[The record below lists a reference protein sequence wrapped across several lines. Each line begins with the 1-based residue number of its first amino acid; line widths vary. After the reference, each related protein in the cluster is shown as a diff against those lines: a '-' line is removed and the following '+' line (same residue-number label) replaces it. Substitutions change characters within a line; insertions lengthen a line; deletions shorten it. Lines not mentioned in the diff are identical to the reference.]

1 MSHGNWG
8 DIVGRAAMVLAALTI
23 VPMNYAGCRANDEGA
38 EGAEAG
44 VRGVYAMDAIDG
56 KGDMALLSFFD
67 DQRYWLWKNTAEC
80 NASGDVSAC
89 GEWGHY
95 VLAGTELRLTDDRT
109 GTSRSFPFQRR
120 VAQKLPA
127 LSPAGMPVHVLGDG
141 LVNDGSELVNE
152 TRPLASEISLGE
164 RVMRLVEQPI
174 ELLTTCEAN
183 EAGNGSI
190 PGAQSP
196 GANFQRGVFGSG
208 EFAPGSAR
216 DTRTAATGTLFENVS
231 SGSHR
236 YALISERLPAGT
248 TWEEA
253 NAALQRFN
261 GPTAPAMRGDGDD
274 PNSTKGW
281 VVDPVFNLPVGCVTF
296 ERGDG
301 WARNTTQWNHPFIG
315 TITRW
320 VVDGGDCSYRILTVG
335 EGQGGSL
342 EDPSSLLG
350 SGITAARHLGN
361 AMGGPA
367 IFEDLDTQL
376 LKSVHP
382 AHAGGGC

>member
-1 MSHGNWG
+1 MRKGIWG
-8 DIVGRAAMVLAALTI
+8 DIAGRVAMLLAALTL
-23 VPMNYAGCRANDEGA
+23 VPAGYAGCRTNEEERD
-38 EGAEAG
+38 GAEAG
-44 VRGVYAMDAIDG
+44 VRGVYSMDAIDG

-67 DQRYWLWKNTAEC
+67 DQRYWLWKNMPEC
-80 NASGDVSAC
+80 RVSADIDAC
-89 GEWGHY
+89 GEWGRY
-95 VLAGTELRLTDDRT
+95 VVAGAELTLTDDRT
-109 GTSRSFPFQRR
+109 RTTRSFPFQRR
-120 VAQKLPA
+120 VAQKLPS
-127 LSPAGMPVHVLGDG
+127 LTPAGMPIRTLGEG
-141 LVNDGSELVNE
+141 LVNGGSQLMEE
-152 TRPLASEISLGE
+152 SRPLASEVSVGE
-164 RVMRLVEQPI
+164 RVMRLIERPI

-183 EAGNGSI
+183 EAGSGAI

-196 GANFQRGVFGSG
+196 GANFERGVFRSG
-208 EFAPGSAR
+208 EFAQGATH
-216 DTRTAATGTLFENVS
+216 DTRTASTGTLFENVS

-261 GPTAPAMRGDGDD
+261 GPTAPALRGDGDD
-274 PNSTKGW
+274 PNATKGW

-342 EDPSSLLG
+342 ENTSSLLG
-350 SGITAARHLGN
+350 EGITAARHLGN
-361 AMGGPA
+361 VMGGPA
-367 IFEDLDTQL
+367 IFEQLDEQL
-376 LKSVHP
+376 LKSVRP
-382 AHAGGGC
+382 ARPGGGC